1 MRGMFSGCTP
11 EGRAKGDFPHRPCLA
26 SRRRAIRL
34 RRGGRHIASPNDRA
48 VATPAD
54 RVSLSRSAGALRAGV
69 DMSVEADGPLIIHL
83 DGELWARPDDG
94 VTMVTIE
101 LLLGALQVC
110 R

>member
-1 MRGMFSGCTP
+1 MIALLPRLLTGSACRG
-11 EGRAKGDFPHRPCLA
+11 
-26 SRRRAIRL
+26 RRVHC
-34 RRGGRHIASPNDRA
+34 GQ
-48 VATPAD
+48 
-54 RVSLSRSAGALRAGV
+54 GV

-101 LLLGALQVC
+101 LLPGAVQVC